1 MACRWL
7 WKVRKGI
14 SERLS
19 SPALQRRLISANVT
33 GAFRKIVSTSQI
45 SLLNCCFAILN
56 LISAAKQGNVY
67 AKNKHNPPKD
77 QKIISF

>member
-1 MACRWL
+1 M
-7 WKVRKGI
+7 
-14 SERLS
+14 SDY
-19 SPALQRRLISANVT
+19 PMLISNKLHS
-33 GAFRKIVSTSQI
+33 FR
-45 SLLNCCFAILN
+45 NFAILN